1 MRVMSEKM
9 KFKNE
14 SGFTIVELM
23 ISLFIGMVVI
33 VAVYSAY
40 IIQQRSYVTQDQVV
54 EMQQNIRA
62 GLDIMTREIRMAGYD
77 PQESGTAG
85 IEEAYAD
92 AIYFTADYNEDGN
105 VSLGG
110 DDTGEHIAFDL
121 YTNSGVSVLGIT
133 RSSSSI
139 TMTESPAGSGH
150 FEAAGHQAIA
160 ENIERIEFFYTLND
174 GTQTTSP
181 TAAQLN
187 QISSVQISVLAVAG
201 QRDAKYTNNNVY
213 TPASGTAWDL
223 NGTAAGNAPGDN
235 FRRRLLIMTVQF
247 RNMGL

>member
-1 MRVMSEKM
+1 MSEKM

-23 ISLFIGMVVI
+23 ISMFIGMVVI

-121 YTNSGVSVLGIT
+121 YTNTAGVSVLGMT
-133 RSSSSI
+133 RSNGPI
-139 TMTESPAGSGH
+139 TMTEIPAGSGH
-150 FEAAGHQAIA
+150 FEATGHQPIA
-160 ENIERIEFFYTLND
+160 ENIERIEFFYTQND
-174 GTQTTSP
+174 GTTQTNSP